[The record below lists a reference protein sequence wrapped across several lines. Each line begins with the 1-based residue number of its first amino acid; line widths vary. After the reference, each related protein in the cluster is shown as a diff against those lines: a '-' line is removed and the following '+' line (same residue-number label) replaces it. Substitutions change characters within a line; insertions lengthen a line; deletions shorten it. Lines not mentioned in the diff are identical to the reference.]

1 MIVICTAQ
9 VTTAT
14 SHNDIADDTRRE
26 CYTTITTEME
36 RCFGLANCGAT
47 QKWILILISIWKLVL
62 LLAIRTVLV
71 ASIRCVDSIYVVCRI
86 HAHTHTAHL
95 SRHKRQMLK
104 QNHAENLKRF
114 AEIESDC
121 LVKICQTRVSKQT
134 EQCTRV
140 GGMDGVGDG
149 EDSQGSVGD
158 VHATLIS
165 HFTAKTT
172 NTENRDVGIFL
183 FHDVAHTR

>member
-1 MIVICTAQ
+1 MTLL
-9 VTTAT
+9 TTLAENAT
-14 SHNDIADDTRRE
+14 PPPSPQRW
-26 CYTTITTEME
+26 

-62 LLAIRTVLV
+62 LLAIRTVFV

-86 HAHTHTAHL
+86 HAHTHTQHTWADTND
-95 SRHKRQMLK
+95 KRSNKIMRKIWNDSPKLNQIVWWK
-104 QNHAENLKRF
+104 YAKREF
-114 AEIESDC
+114 QIKLNNVPES
-121 LVKICQTRVSKQT
+121 
-134 EQCTRV
+134 V
-140 GGMDGVGDG
+140 GWMEEMEM
-149 EDSQGSVGD
+149 EDFQGFVGD

-183 FHDVAHTR
+183 FHDVEHTR